1 MRRSL
6 VHSDVPISVQGSRS
20 ASPAKRQE
28 GSEDPA
34 RPTSSPQSKIL
45 YVSSEMADFVKV
57 GGLGDVSSALP
68 RALRGYHDVR
78 VLIPG
83 YREVLVRHGEISV
96 VARLPAASGLPACD
110 LGQIQMPD
118 GLVVYIVLCPEL
130 YDREGSPYGDPSGV
144 DWIDNDVRF
153 ARLGLAAAEI
163 AAGLA
168 DLDWQPDLLHL
179 NDWPSALAPAFLA
192 WRGLSTPT
200 ILTIHNLA
208 YQGLFGAERLPTL
221 GIPESSFQI
230 DGVEFHGKLSFLK
243 AGIYYASHVTTV
255 SSTYAQEI
263 TTPELGCGL
272 HGLLRVR
279 SSQGRLTGIL
289 NGIDET
295 WGPPSSDHLGD
306 ELVGGD
312 WAGKPSNAEHVR
324 KAFGLAVSRG
334 PLFAVVSRLVHQKGI
349 DLTIQ
354 AAETLL
360 REGGQLVVTG
370 RGETSLESALQR
382 LAARHPGKVGV
393 RIGFDE
399 DEARR
404 MFAGSDFLLM
414 PSRFEPCGL
423 SQMYAQ
429 SFGTLPVASRT
440 GGLVDTVEDGVTGF
454 LFEETSLPE
463 LLGALYRAVDIFA
476 SPRKLLAMRRAAM
489 QRRFGWGLSARQYSS
504 VYGSAVTSSGTDRGG
519 MGAALPTQLPA

>member
-1 MRRSL
+1 ML
-6 VHSDVPISVQGSRS
+6 
-20 ASPAKRQE
+20 AN
-28 GSEDPA
+28 
-34 RPTSSPQSKIL
+34 TPQSRVL
-45 YVSSEMADFVKV
+45 YVTSEMTDFVKV

-68 RALRGYHDVR
+68 RALRVHHDVR

-83 YREVLVRHGEISV
+83 YREVLAHQGSISV

-110 LGQIQMPD
+110 LGKIQMPD

-130 YDREGSPYGDPSGV
+130 FDRDGSPYGDRSGV

-153 ARLGLAAAEI
+153 ARLGLAAAEMVS
-163 AAGLA
+163 GLA
-168 DLDWQPDLLHL
+168 DPDWKPDLLHL

-192 WRGLSTPT
+192 WRGYSIPT

-208 YQGLFGAERLPTL
+208 YQGLFGAERLPAL
-221 GIPESSFQI
+221 GIPQTSFQI

-243 AGIYYASHVTTV
+243 AGIFYASHVTTV
-255 SSTYAQEI
+255 SSTYAREI
-263 TTPELGCGL
+263 TTPEFGCGL
-272 HGLLRVR
+272 EGLLRAR
-279 SSQGRLTGIL
+279 SDQGRLTGIL

-295 WGPPSSDHLGD
+295 WGPQSGQRLSDAL
-306 ELVGGD
+306 ENSD
-312 WAGKPSNAEHVR
+312 WAGKPANAEQVR
-324 KAFGLAVSRG
+324 KTFGLAVSRG

-370 RGETSLESALQR
+370 RGETHLESALR
-382 LAARHPGKVGV
+382 KLAARHPGKVGV

-399 DEARR
+399 AEARQ

-429 SFGTLPVASRT
+429 SFGTLPVAART

-454 LFEETSLPE
+454 LLKETSLPE
-463 LLGALYRAVDIFA
+463 LLGALSRAVDIFA
-476 SPRKLLAMRRAAM
+476 SPRKLKAMRRAAM
-489 QRRFGWGLSARQYSS
+489 QRRFGWGLPAQQYSD
-504 VYGSAVTSSGTDRGG
+504 VYGTAAASGAG
-519 MGAALPTQLPA
+519 